1 MVCSGEQVPP
11 RRDGRSWRKQQR
23 LCLCSTSRTTKLTGV
38 WITARWMTTVGEVN
52 HERNGFDPP
61 LEPAFADQLG
71 VRLGVPDYVPGIG
84 RSRESRTPVP
94 VKLMSCAT
102 PKIHIA

>member
-1 MVCSGEQVPP
+1 MPMQHVQNDQA
-11 RRDGRSWRKQQR
+11 DGRMDH
-23 LCLCSTSRTTKLTGV
+23 G
-38 WITARWMTTVGEVN
+38 AMTTVGEVN